1 MSYQARPVRHRSYA
15 PKRNNNRKPRY
26 TYTKS
31 TKQIDPARFVAAAKP
46 QTEEQYVA
54 TNMFSD
60 FVLHPVLQQNLQKK
74 GYKTPSP
81 IQDQTIAPGLQ
92 GRDIIGIAGTG
103 TGKTAAFALPV
114 LSKLMSDR
122 QSAALIIAPTRELAQ
137 QIESECKNLAAGSG
151 IRGALIIGGSSMS
164 RQLRDLRYKPQIVI
178 GTPGR
183 IKDHLNRGTLK
194 LEKFNLVVLDEVD
207 RMLDMGFVHDVREI
221 LNHTSPEKQAFFF
234 SATMDRTVTDLIYNF
249 TQDPHTVTIQSN
261 RASENVHQD
270 VVRYQGSNRLDKL
283 QDLLVQQNVS
293 KVIIF
298 DETQRSVEQLSK
310 TLYERGFSVDA
321 IHGGKSQGQ
330 RQRALRKFKESEVD
344 ILVAT
349 DVAARGIDVADI
361 SHVINY
367 TAPKEYEDYIH
378 RIGRAGRAGQ
388 TGYAFTFI
396 AS

>member
-1 MSYQARPVRHRSYA
+1 MSYQARPVRFQTNARR
-15 PKRNNNRKPRY
+15 RNNNRKPRY

-46 QTEEQYVA
+46 SNEEQYVPVN
-54 TNMFSD
+54 TFSD

-74 GYKTPSP
+74 GYKIPSP
-81 IQDQTIAPGLQ
+81 IQDQTITAGIE

-114 LSKLMSDR
+114 LNKLMSDR

-137 QIESECKNLAAGSG
+137 QIESECKNLAASSG
-151 IRGALIIGGSSMS
+151 LKGTLIIGGSNMGK
-164 RQLRDLRYKPQIVI
+164 QLRDLRSKPQIVI

-183 IKDHLNRGTLK
+183 IKDHLNRRTLN
-194 LEKFNLVVLDEVD
+194 LNNFNLVVLDEVD

-221 LNHTSPEKQAFFF
+221 LNHTSAVKQTFFF
-234 SATMDRTVTDLIYNF
+234 SATMDKTVTDLIYNF
-249 TQDPHTVTIQSN
+249 TQDPHTVTIESN

-283 QDLLVQQNVS
+283 HDLLMQQNVS

-310 TLYERGFSVDA
+310 TLYDRGFSVDA

-330 RQRALRKFKESEVD
+330 RQRALRKFKENEVD

-367 TAPKEYEDYIH
+367 SAPKEYQDYIH

-388 TGYAFTFI
+388 TGYAYTFI
-396 AS
+396 AG